1 MIGVRE
7 SRWIRM
13 ARRAGQYLGM
23 VADGDGA
30 ALDGGRGASAPTSR
44 RPVHGGGRD
53 DLVVIVVFAPLTH
66 VDAVRDAAAQAGAG
80 AIGDYRACSFSVTG
94 EGRFEPL
101 AGAQPH
107 IGAVGRP
114 EVVEEQRIEVVCPR
128 VDALRAL
135 DAMLA
140 AHPYEEPAWHAYRA
154 LSRDDLA
161 G

>member
-1 MIGVRE
+1 VHETRWARAVR
-7 SRWIRM
+7 RG
-13 ARRAGQYLGM
+13 GQYLG
-23 VADGDGA
+23 AGDG
-30 ALDGGRGASAPTSR
+30 GA
-44 RPVHGGGRD
+44 GGRD
-53 DLVVIVVFAPLTH
+53 DLVVIVVFAPVSH
-66 VDAVRDAAAQAGAG
+66 VDAVRDAAARAGAG

-114 EVVEEQRIEVVCPR
+114 EVVQEQRIEVVCPR
-128 VDALRAL
+128 RDAVRAL

-154 LSRDDLA
+154 LSREDLA
-161 G
+161 R